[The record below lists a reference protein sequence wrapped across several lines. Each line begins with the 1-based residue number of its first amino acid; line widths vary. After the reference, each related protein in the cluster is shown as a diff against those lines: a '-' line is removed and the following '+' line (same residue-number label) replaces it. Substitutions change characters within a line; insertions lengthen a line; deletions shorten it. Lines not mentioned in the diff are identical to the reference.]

1 MGGVRAHSLLGTPQ
15 GSILSPLLCNIYMH
29 ELDLY
34 MQELIASFNRGKMR
48 KILPRY
54 EKLMRKFKKAKTVE
68 EKLALRKQF
77 RKLPSRD
84 PMDNT
89 FRRLSY
95 VRYADDFLIGIIGP
109 RKVAEEMMQTVAK
122 FLKDKLCLELNLSKT
137 KLTHA
142 RRSAAHFL
150 GTDISWNSNI
160 DKKVVM
166 RRRSNKQKRKKVRVQ
181 PRIGLKR
188 PMLK

>member
-1 MGGVRAHSLLGTPQ
+1 MGGVRVRSLLGTPQ

-29 ELDLY
+29 ELDRF

-54 EKLMRKFKKAKTVE
+54 DKLMRKFKKANTVE
-68 EKLALRKQF
+68 EKMALRKQF
-77 RKLPSRD
+77 RKLPCGD
-84 PMDNT
+84 PMDSKY
-89 FRRLSY
+89 RRLSY
-95 VRYADDFLIGIIGP
+95 VRYADDFLIGVIGP
-109 RKVAEEMMQTVAK
+109 RKDAEEIMQTVAK
-122 FLKDKLCLELNLSKT
+122 FLREKLCLELNLGKT

-150 GTDISWNSNI
+150 GTDIRWNANI

-166 RRRSNKQKRKKVRVQ
+166 RRRSDTQGRKKVRVQ